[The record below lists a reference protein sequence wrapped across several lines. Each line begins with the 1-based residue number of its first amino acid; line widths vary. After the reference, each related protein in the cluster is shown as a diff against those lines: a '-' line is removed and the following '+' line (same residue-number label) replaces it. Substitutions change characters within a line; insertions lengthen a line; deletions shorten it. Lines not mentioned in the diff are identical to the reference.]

1 MQLFEVKNDIAK
13 IIYNPAE
20 NHLLPY
26 DFLLIE
32 DVKQK
37 LIARIINIET
47 SNNQN
52 NDNIAVLKLS
62 LSIDNED
69 NLSYY
74 NGYIP
79 SKNSK
84 IIYINPDEIIELIK
98 DDGNNIYFGNLANHS
113 TCFVKTKLSFLDDK
127 LHILS
132 DRDDKTYTVVQNI
145 ITELQNKNKNV
156 ILLDFDG
163 RYSGLKNVERLKIS
177 DNFKLPL
184 NIDAFNTI
192 LEYDITECPI
202 EDKALIQSIVLELRG
217 YLQTLEDKYIPFTMF
232 KNVVD
237 DEFLANP
244 ISGLML
250 FRNKLCLYM
259 QEHIFAES
267 KDQFNITELCQSNKP
282 IVIDA
287 SGITEKWYKYIIQT
301 IAKLISKN
309 YYLFLFID
317 DVKADKKFIIN
328 LYNQPE
334 IIPIISTSYN
344 SPYKQILKSICKNQI
359 LCKPM
364 NIIKEDEEYGAL
376 LNKINTDEMIL
387 CGETTLYLPLLV
399 ELHSFTPSTTD
410 EILDN
415 EIKKDVDK
423 LLFSTNSVIPQ
434 ITNTPADITKNI
446 YSNEIIE
453 DDGLTDSDLD
463 FLDETMYS
471 ENKLKTEEI
480 SFTVDK
486 PREENNEKPETKQMF
501 PENEEEYENEK
512 LSVKDSNPE
521 EALNL
526 YNTFHPI
533 AEEEQKKTGE
543 ETLKT
548 DNIPS
553 NENIDEEVKA
563 QILEKEFEQADI
575 LPQQKEQTE
584 ENKNIETDSTKTDNK
599 EENNLQDTN
608 LLETDNKE
616 IMSDKV
622 NTETVIDNVIS
633 NIEERFSEE
642 ETKEKTDNFVVELE
656 DDEDEEEEQQK
667 EIKHPELKENINE
680 KEAKDIPVYET
691 DNSAFDLTSELPF
704 KIGDRVYHPKH
715 GEGTIE
721 GFANY
726 SNKILFCQIEFDN
739 VGRRILDPRISG
751 IEKIS

>member
-471 ENKLKTEEI
+471 ENKLKTEET

-584 ENKNIETDSTKTDNK
+584 ENKNIETDSIKTDNK

>member
-1 MQLFEVKNDIAK
+1 
-13 IIYNPAE
+13 
-20 NHLLPY
+20 
-26 DFLLIE
+26 
-32 DVKQK
+32 
-37 LIARIINIET
+37 
-47 SNNQN
+47 
-52 NDNIAVLKLS
+52 
-62 LSIDNED
+62 
-69 NLSYY
+69 
-74 NGYIP
+74 
-79 SKNSK
+79 
-84 IIYINPDEIIELIK
+84 
-98 DDGNNIYFGNLANHS
+98 
-113 TCFVKTKLSFLDDK
+113 
-127 LHILS
+127 
-132 DRDDKTYTVVQNI
+132 
-145 ITELQNKNKNV
+145 
-156 ILLDFDG
+156 
-163 RYSGLKNVERLKIS
+163 
-177 DNFKLPL
+177 
-184 NIDAFNTI
+184 
-192 LEYDITECPI
+192 
-202 EDKALIQSIVLELRG
+202 
-217 YLQTLEDKYIPFTMF
+217 MF

-563 QILEKEFEQADI
+563 QILEKEVEQADI

>member
-127 LHILS
+127 IHILS

-584 ENKNIETDSTKTDNK
+584 ENKNIETDSIKTDNK

-616 IMSDKV
+616 SMSDKV

-667 EIKHPELKENINE
+667 EIKHPELKENINK

>member
-127 LHILS
+127 IHILS

-471 ENKLKTEEI
+471 ENKLKTEET

-584 ENKNIETDSTKTDNK
+584 ENKNIETDSIKTDNK

>member
-453 DDGLTDSDLD
+453 DDGLIDSDLD

-471 ENKLKTEEI
+471 ENKLKTEET

-486 PREENNEKPETKQMF
+486 SREENNEKPETKQMF

-533 AEEEQKKTGE
+533 SEEEQKKTGE

>member
-471 ENKLKTEEI
+471 ENKLKTEET

-486 PREENNEKPETKQMF
+486 SREENNEKPETKQMF

-584 ENKNIETDSTKTDNK
+584 ENKNIETDSIKTDNK

>member
-471 ENKLKTEEI
+471 ENKLKTEET

-584 ENKNIETDSTKTDNK
+584 ENKNIETDSIKTDNK

-616 IMSDKV
+616 SMSDKV

-633 NIEERFSEE
+633 NI
-642 ETKEKTDNFVVELE
+642 
-656 DDEDEEEEQQK
+656 
-667 EIKHPELKENINE
+667 
-680 KEAKDIPVYET
+680 
-691 DNSAFDLTSELPF
+691 
-704 KIGDRVYHPKH
+704 
-715 GEGTIE
+715 
-721 GFANY
+721 
-726 SNKILFCQIEFDN
+726 
-739 VGRRILDPRISG
+739 
-751 IEKIS
+751 

>member
-471 ENKLKTEEI
+471 ENKLKTEET

-486 PREENNEKPETKQMF
+486 PSEENNEKPETKQMF

-584 ENKNIETDSTKTDNK
+584 ENKNIETDSIKTDNK

>member
-202 EDKALIQSIVLELRG
+202 EDKALELRG

-563 QILEKEFEQADI
+563 QILEKEVEQADI

>member
-471 ENKLKTEEI
+471 ENKLKTEET

-584 ENKNIETDSTKTDNK
+584 ENKNIETDSIKTDNK

-616 IMSDKV
+616 SMSDKV